1 MKSLTASQPSRGALA
16 ATLLALGLALPG
28 VAAAETVGHV
38 DTAFKLIGRNH
49 QVVVEAFDDPSV
61 KGVSCYVSRART
73 GGLKGTFGLAEDT
86 ADASVACR
94 QVGDISF
101 SGPLREQEEV
111 FSQSAS
117 ILFKK
122 VRIVRMVDPR
132 RNTLVYLVYSD
143 KLIEGSPQNSVT
155 AVPVPASLPIPLR

>member
-1 MKSLTASQPSRGALA
+1 MSRISSRL
-16 ATLLALGLALPG
+16 LLALTLALPAL
-28 VAAAETVGHV
+28 VQAETVGHV
-38 DTAFKLIGRNH
+38 DTAFKFIGRNH
-49 QVVVEAFDDPSV
+49 QVVVEAFDDPRV
-61 KGVSCYVSRART
+61 KGVACYVSRART
-73 GGLKGTFGLAEDT
+73 GGIKGTLGLAEDT

-94 QVGDISF
+94 QVGEIAF
-101 SGPLREQEEV
+101 EGPLREQEEV

-143 KLIEGSPQNSVT
+143 KLIEGSPQNNVT
-155 AVPVPASLPIPLR
+155 AVPVPASVPIPLR